1 MTAVETPDP
10 KTGLGLVGIGAAACI
25 ACCAAPIAG
34 FIAATGIASV
44 LGAVLFGVVGLVA
57 VLLAGT
63 ALIRRRRRQR
73 RCTPSAGP
81 VDVDTPRLK
90 TPT

>member
-1 MTAVETPDP
+1 MTAVETPNP
-10 KTGLGLVGIGAAACI
+10 KTGLGLVGVGAAACI
-25 ACCAAPIAG
+25 ACCAAPIAA

-63 ALIRRRRRQR
+63 ALIWRRRRQR
-73 RCTPSAGP
+73 RCIPSADP